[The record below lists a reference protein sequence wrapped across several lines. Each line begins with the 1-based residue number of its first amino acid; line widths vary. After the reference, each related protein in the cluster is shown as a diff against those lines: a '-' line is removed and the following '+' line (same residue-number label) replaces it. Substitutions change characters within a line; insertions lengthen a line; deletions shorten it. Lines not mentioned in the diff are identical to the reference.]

1 VLFAAALA
9 VGVLV
14 GVLSGLTGIGGGVLM
29 VPFLYVLYARL
40 AVPASDATLLAHAT
54 SLTVIVPTALRG
66 LVGYRGHALV
76 RWREALTLAAA
87 AAVTAALSARLAV
100 HVPAHALRTGFGLFL
115 VVVAADLLRHRER
128 PGVQPLEGRASALY
142 AALLGVPVGA
152 LSAFLG
158 VGGGIVATI
167 GMYYVLRIRFES
179 VAPTS
184 LAVIAVTAAAGS
196 LSYLFTAPAG
206 PLPLGW
212 VVGHVD
218 FAHALPL
225 AAGAVAAAPLGVR
238 LNRRLPV
245 ATLRRLFSV
254 LLFLIGLDIVWENL
268 LR

>member
-1 VLFAAALA
+1 VLLAAALA

-14 GVLSGLTGIGGGVLM
+14 GLLSGLTGIGGGVLM

-54 SLTVIVPTALRG
+54 SLAVIVPTALRG
-66 LVGYRGHALV
+66 LIGYRGLGLV
-76 RWREALTLAAA
+76 RWRQALTLAAA
-87 AAVTAALSARLAV
+87 AAVSAALSVRLAV

-115 VVVAADLLRHRER
+115 LVVAANLLRHRDR
-128 PGVQPLEGRASALY
+128 PGVRPLEGRASTLY
-142 AALLGVPVGA
+142 AALLGVPIGA

-158 VGGGIVATI
+158 VGGGVVATI
-167 GMYYVLRIRFES
+167 GMYYVLRIGFDA

-184 LAVIAVTAAAGS
+184 LAVIVVTAAAGS
-196 LSYLFTAPAG
+196 LSYLFTAPAEA
-206 PLPLGW
+206 LPFGW

-218 FAHALPL
+218 FGHALPL
-225 AAGAVAAAPLGVR
+225 AAGSVAAAPLGVR
-238 LNRRLPV
+238 LNRRIPV

-254 LLFLIGLDIVWENL
+254 FLLLIGLDIVWENV

>member
-1 VLFAAALA
+1 MLLAAALA

-40 AVPASDATLLAHAT
+40 AVPAADATVLAHAT

-66 LVGYRGHALV
+66 LHGYRGLGLV
-76 RWREALTLAAA
+76 RWREALTLGAA
-87 AAVTAALSARLAV
+87 AAVSAALSARVAV

-128 PGVQPLEGRASALY
+128 SGSAPLEGRASTAY
-142 AALLGVPVGA
+142 AALLGLPIGA

-167 GMYYVLRIRFES
+167 GMYYVLHIRFEA
-179 VAPTS
+179 VPPTS
-184 LAVIAVTAAAGS
+184 LAVIAVTATAGS
-196 LSYLFTAPAG
+196 LSYLFTTPAE
-206 PLPLGW
+206 PLPFGG
-212 VVGHVD
+212 VVGLVD
-218 FAHALPL
+218 FTHALPL
-225 AAGAVAAAPLGVR
+225 GVGSVLAAPLGVR

-245 ATLRRLFSV
+245 ATLRRFFSV
-254 LLFLIGLDIVWENL
+254 FILLIGLDIVWENV